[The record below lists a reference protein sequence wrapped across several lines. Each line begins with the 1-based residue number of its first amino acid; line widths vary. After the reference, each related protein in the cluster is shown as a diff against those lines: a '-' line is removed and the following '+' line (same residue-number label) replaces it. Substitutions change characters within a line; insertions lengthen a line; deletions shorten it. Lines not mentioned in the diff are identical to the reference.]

1 MLEQIRK
8 FRVTALTVQGF
19 KGHKDPVTYQF
30 GDLNEITGHMG
41 VGKSSIADAIAFAIT
56 GVTFFGSSKLDS
68 LYHNGQRDLL
78 VDMSFDGDDE
88 KAHRLVRRRVND
100 NMDIFL
106 DERKVTQ
113 RDLSVLFGEKD
124 LFLAIFNPL
133 YFIEV
138 LGSKGRDLL
147 ERYLPEIPREKI
159 LEGLSEDNRSLLA
172 KQNFLSPEA
181 YAKQL
186 RAEQADHEN
195 DLVYIQ
201 GQIDLLSKQAQEQ
214 TAALREKEEALKQA
228 SAQIEV
234 LEHQKTLGFDGADL
248 KDKLADLYARHEELC
263 REAPDIPD
271 TGAIDRELESVS
283 ASLERRKAEV
293 YQSKYADAL
302 AGYRAEL
309 EKLRKEVLR
318 QKHIYAGLKPGI
330 QCPVCRQTVTE
341 AILPAL
347 RKEFQNSVHEL
358 CQQGKSQAEQLNEL
372 QELDAK
378 AKETFEQFKQ
388 EDIAAGEAKAAEL
401 RQRRTQIVASA
412 RATNEQR
419 TQQAADLRGEIQNLE
434 LDLECG
440 RLTSDDN
447 ETLMQLKESVQALTA
462 EIAVLRDQV
471 TDLPGKVK
479 AQEQLLANTKAQI
492 IENRDMLTAVSRYI
506 SRRAELVFEAVK
518 MNRVSISLYDVA
530 KSTGEVRDVFKF
542 NYEDRPYI
550 CLSHSEK
557 IRAGLEVSELIKR
570 IAGVNFPVFIDDT
583 ESVPVIDNV
592 RPSGQI
598 FLAKVVKGTKL
609 NVRISS
615 LNSAPKAA

>member
-186 RAEQADHEN
+186 RAEQVDHEN

-263 REAPDIPD
+263 REAPDIPG

-341 AILPAL
+341 ATLPAL

-358 CQQGKSQAEQLNEL
+358 CQQGKSRAEQLNEL

-412 RATNEQR
+412 RAANEQR

-592 RPSGQI
+592 RPNGQI

>member
-1 MLEQIRK
+1 M
-8 FRVTALTVQGF
+8 
-19 KGHKDPVTYQF
+19 
-30 GDLNEITGHMG
+30 
-41 VGKSSIADAIAFAIT
+41 
-56 GVTFFGSSKLDS
+56 
-68 LYHNGQRDLL
+68 
-78 VDMSFDGDDE
+78 
-88 KAHRLVRRRVND
+88 
-100 NMDIFL
+100 
-106 DERKVTQ
+106 
-113 RDLSVLFGEKD
+113 
-124 LFLAIFNPL
+124 
-133 YFIEV
+133 
-138 LGSKGRDLL
+138 
-147 ERYLPEIPREKI
+147 
-159 LEGLSEDNRSLLA
+159 
-172 KQNFLSPEA
+172 
-181 YAKQL
+181 
-186 RAEQADHEN
+186 
-195 DLVYIQ
+195 
-201 GQIDLLSKQAQEQ
+201 
-214 TAALREKEEALKQA
+214 
-228 SAQIEV
+228 
-234 LEHQKTLGFDGADL
+234 
-248 KDKLADLYARHEELC
+248 
-263 REAPDIPD
+263 
-271 TGAIDRELESVS
+271 
-283 ASLERRKAEV
+283 
-293 YQSKYADAL
+293 
-302 AGYRAEL
+302 
-309 EKLRKEVLR
+309 
-318 QKHIYAGLKPGI
+318 
-330 QCPVCRQTVTE
+330 
-341 AILPAL
+341 
-347 RKEFQNSVHEL
+347 
-358 CQQGKSQAEQLNEL
+358 
-372 QELDAK
+372 
-378 AKETFEQFKQ
+378 
-388 EDIAAGEAKAAEL
+388 
-401 RQRRTQIVASA
+401 
-412 RATNEQR
+412 
-419 TQQAADLRGEIQNLE
+419 RGEIQNLE

>member
-1 MLEQIRK
+1 M
-8 FRVTALTVQGF
+8 
-19 KGHKDPVTYQF
+19 
-30 GDLNEITGHMG
+30 
-41 VGKSSIADAIAFAIT
+41 
-56 GVTFFGSSKLDS
+56 
-68 LYHNGQRDLL
+68 
-78 VDMSFDGDDE
+78 
-88 KAHRLVRRRVND
+88 
-100 NMDIFL
+100 
-106 DERKVTQ
+106 
-113 RDLSVLFGEKD
+113 
-124 LFLAIFNPL
+124 
-133 YFIEV
+133 
-138 LGSKGRDLL
+138 
-147 ERYLPEIPREKI
+147 
-159 LEGLSEDNRSLLA
+159 
-172 KQNFLSPEA
+172 
-181 YAKQL
+181 
-186 RAEQADHEN
+186 
-195 DLVYIQ
+195 
-201 GQIDLLSKQAQEQ
+201 Q
-214 TAALREKEEALKQA
+214 THWPG
-228 SAQIEV
+228 I
-234 LEHQKTLGFDGADL
+234 
-248 KDKLADLYARHEELC
+248 
-263 REAPDIPD
+263 
-271 TGAIDRELESVS
+271 
-283 ASLERRKAEV
+283 
-293 YQSKYADAL
+293 
-302 AGYRAEL
+302 AEL

-341 AILPAL
+341 ATLPAL

-412 RATNEQR
+412 RAANEQR

-492 IENRDMLTAVSRYI
+492 VENRDMLTAVSRYI